1 MNQLKKHILFFDF
14 LENHYISKDEV
25 SKQHLNVIKKSNF
38 VKIDK
43 TIIRSSHP
51 PLDSILITTKKDEVT
66 KEEVNASPF
75 KIADDKTLIVSLI
88 EQNNFTN
95 QSLHIIGQQLDRFEE
110 KIVEKHV
117 SEKSVSIKIEKSL
130 IDLPSQRENVM
141 FKTSQSK
148 ILEVVEQI
156 FSMNKTIQG

>member
-1 MNQLKKHILFFDF
+1 MW
-14 LENHYISKDEV
+14 
-25 SKQHLNVIKKSNF
+25 
-38 VKIDK
+38 
-43 TIIRSSHP
+43 
-51 PLDSILITTKKDEVT
+51 
-66 KEEVNASPF
+66 
-75 KIADDKTLIVSLI
+75 I
-88 EQNNFTN
+88 EQNK
-95 QSLHIIGQQLDRFEE
+95 IIE
-110 KIVEKHV
+110 KTVSVENPV